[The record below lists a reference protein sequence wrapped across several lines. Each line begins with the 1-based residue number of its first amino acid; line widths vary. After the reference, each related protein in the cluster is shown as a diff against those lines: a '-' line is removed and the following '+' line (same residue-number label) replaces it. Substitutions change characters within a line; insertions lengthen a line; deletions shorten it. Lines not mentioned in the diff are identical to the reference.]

1 MTVCLYSHTDNFGI
15 GCGVVPLA
23 SLATHLA
30 AMPRVLG
37 RFEPIGLGAVWRDAR
52 RCDRGRVGSIR
63 QGGGLRGF
71 VGMLGSPR
79 GARGRW
85 DLTESAS
92 ADQAM
97 SVCAPAATYLVVP
110 KDDFEG
116 VSDER
121 LR

>member
-52 RCDRGRVGSIR
+52 RCDRSRVASVGCSEIGVEGPIK
-63 QGGGLRGF
+63 QGGLRGF

-97 SVCAPAATYLVVP
+97 SVCAPSATVFV
-110 KDDFEG
+110 G
-116 VSDER
+116 S
-121 LR
+121 